1 VYQTVI
7 EAAGGDNWVKANFL
21 PTTLTGATISCLI
34 NLPEVSITSWD
45 QLCTMFIRNFLGT
58 YEHLSIAETLKTIRQ
73 KHDESL
79 WDYVKYFYNARNT
92 IPYIQDIEIINAFY
106 DSVSNLMTVEEI
118 TMKKPKTV
126 ADLLAST
133 DICIEASEARARLLK
148 SQGKG
153 TSRKKEDHEVNTA
166 NRGDADYLAW
176 IASSKAPTPLDVI
189 VERLSKR
196 SVKPEESISKA
207 EPELMIID
215 EPTQ

>member
-1 VYQTVI
+1 
-7 EAAGGDNWVKANFL
+7 
-21 PTTLTGATISCLI
+21 
-34 NLPEVSITSWD
+34 
-45 QLCTMFIRNFLGT
+45 MFIRNFLGT

-79 WDYVKYFYNARNT
+79 WDYVKHFYNARNT
-92 IPYIQDIEIINAFY
+92 IPYIQDIEIINAFC

-133 DICIEASEARARLLK
+133 DICIEASETRTRLLK
-148 SQGKG
+148 SRGKG

-176 IASSKAPTPLDVI
+176 IASSKAPTPPDVI

-215 EPTQ
+215 EPAQ